1 MPPASSRPT
10 YKRHP
15 LWNRAIAVTRE
26 AYALAEAIRRRD
38 EEAAAA
44 LRRAAVAIPS
54 HVAGALEARGADRA
68 QEALAARGAL
78 AEVAR
83 RSRGESSS
91 AARRLEGEAAA
102 LDARILFDFADADGV
117 FS

>member
-1 MPPASSRPT
+1 MTPGSKPPA

-15 LWNRAIAVTRE
+15 LWNRAIAVTRD
-26 AYALAEAIRRRD
+26 AYALADTIRPRD
-38 EEAAAA
+38 EGAAAA

-54 HVAGALEARGADRA
+54 HVAGALEARGRDRA
-68 QEALAARGAL
+68 HEALAARGAL

-83 RSRGESSS
+83 RSRGESSA

-102 LDARILFDFADADGV
+102 LDARILFDFADGDGV
-117 FS
+117 VS